1 MEPEKTPQPTI
12 KYKTVVIGVSIAAV
26 LLALISFIAVQLAG

>member
-1 MEPEKTPQPTI
+1 MEPEN
-12 KYKTVVIGVSIAAV
+12 KTVVIGVSIAAV